1 MQISSRDVI
10 GIWLLERGGMNRK
23 GWSKLK
29 TQLNV
34 RNSGGVSRD
43 TKKFDN
49 SVCSNQGLSSAD

>member
-1 MQISSRDVI
+1 
-10 GIWLLERGGMNRK
+10 MNRK

-43 TKKFDN
+43 IKKSDDWI
-49 SVCSNQGLSSAD
+49 CRNQGLSGAD

>member
-1 MQISSRDVI
+1 MQISSGDVI

-34 RNSGGVSRD
+34 RNSGGVSRGI
-43 TKKFDN
+43 KKIR
-49 SVCSNQGLSSAD
+49 QLGM